1 VELELTGVISPK
13 VDDPHFSL
21 DFLRIKSIRLNS
33 YTNVFWHQF
42 FSTIFDQLPIL
53 EKNHLQ
59 KVFDVQYF
67 Y

>member
-1 VELELTGVISPK
+1 MELTGVISPK

-21 DFLRIKSIRLNS
+21 DLVGAKAIRLNF
-33 YTNVFWHQF
+33 YTNVFWHQL
-42 FSTIFDQLPIL
+42 FSAIFYQLPII
-53 EKNHLQ
+53 EKDHLQ